1 MIKVGVVGYG
11 TIGKRVVDASIES
24 GFKIAIAVRRYT
36 PKLDIA
42 IEKKYPLYSMT
53 GDIGIDVC
61 GDFDDFIKDCDVIV
75 DCTPKNVPVE
85 NFPRYKNVK
94 VIVEGGEKHSLTNFS
109 FSSLG
114 NYEKG
119 VNKDKARVVSCNTTS
134 LVRTLTSLKNYIDNV
149 FVTLIRRSVDP
160 WDIKGGPINAIV
172 PVLKVPSHH
181 GPDLN
186 TVLPDIN
193 IQTMAVKVPTTLAH
207 LHIVRAKLKK
217 EMKKEDLRDIFENT
231 PRIKV
236 LSGYKST
243 ADVIEHFRDLGR
255 KRYDMYEAVI
265 FEESI
270 NVESGIA
277 YWIHVVHQ
285 ESIVVPEN
293 IDCIKAMFGEKD
305 KWKAI
310 YETDKTL
317 GIEKKKEC
325 YK

>member
-11 TIGKRVVDASIES
+11 TIGKRIVDASVDS
-24 GFKIAIAVRRYT
+24 GFDVAIAVRRYT

-42 IEKKYPLYSMT
+42 IERKFPLYSMA
-53 GDIGIDVC
+53 GDIGIETQ
-61 GDFDDFIKDCDVIV
+61 GDFEDFVRECDVVV
-75 DCTPKNVPVE
+75 DCTPKNIPAE
-85 NFPRYKNVK
+85 NFPYYKNVK
-94 VIVEGGEKHSLTNFS
+94 VIVEGGEKHSLTGFS
-109 FSSLG
+109 FSSFG
-114 NYEKG
+114 NYEEG
-119 VNKDKARVVSCNTTS
+119 VNRERARVVSCNTTS
-134 LVRTLTSLKNYIDNV
+134 LVRTLIPLKEYIDNV

-160 WDIKGGPINAIV
+160 WDVKGGPINAIV

-186 TVLPDIN
+186 TVVPDIS
-193 IQTMAVKVPTTLAH
+193 IRTMAVKVPTTLAH
-207 LHIVRAKLKK
+207 LHVVRVKLKK
-217 EMKKEDLRDIFENT
+217 NMTKEDLKYIFENT
-231 PRIKV
+231 PRIRV

-243 ADVIEHFRDLGR
+243 ADIIEHFRDLGR
-255 KRYDMYEAVI
+255 KRYDMPEVAV

-270 NVESGIA
+270 NVESGKA

-285 ESIVVPEN
+285 ESIVIPEN

-325 YK
+325 YR